1 MWQSVQDSYIESRIL
16 TASPIELVA
25 MMYDAAI
32 AAVRDARRK
41 LAEKDIAGRSR
52 AITKACEILIEL
64 TQGLDHA
71 RGGDI
76 SQRLAQL
83 YDYIQHRLI
92 EANIQ
97 QSDAPLA
104 EALGLLSTLAEGW
117 HTLRDREVQTRAT
130 APAAAP
136 AWVASQQAEPV
147 LAGRDWSL

>member
-1 MWQSVQDSYIESRIL
+1 MWQSVQESYIESRIL

-25 MMYDAAI
+25 MLYDGAI
-32 AAVRDARRK
+32 AAVRDARRQ
-41 LAEKDIAGRSR
+41 LAQGDIAARSR

-71 RGGDI
+71 RGGEI
-76 SQRLAQL
+76 SMRLAQL

-92 EANIQ
+92 EGNIQ

-104 EALGLLSTLAEGW
+104 EALGLLSTMAEGW
-117 HTLRDREVQTRAT
+117 HGLRAREVQVQ
-130 APAAAP
+130 AAAP
-136 AWVASQQAEPV
+136 ASAWAATPQAEPV

>member
-1 MWQSVQDSYIESRIL
+1 MWQSVQESYIESRIL

-25 MMYDAAI
+25 MLYDGAI
-32 AAVRDARRK
+32 AAVLDARRK
-41 LAEKDIAGRSR
+41 LADGDIAARSR

-76 SQRLAQL
+76 SLRLAQL
-83 YDYIQHRLI
+83 YDYIQQRLI

-97 QSDAPLA
+97 QKDAPLS
-104 EALGLLSTLAEGW
+104 EALKLLSTLAESW
-117 HTLRDREVQTRAT
+117 HTLRDREVHTRAA
-130 APAAAP
+130 APAP
-136 AWVASQQAEPV
+136 AWVASEPAEPV

>member
-1 MWQSVQDSYIESRIL
+1 MWQSVQESYIESRIL

-25 MMYDAAI
+25 MLYDAAI

-41 LAEKDIAGRSR
+41 LAAGDIAARSR

-71 RGGDI
+71 RGGEI
-76 SQRLAQL
+76 SLRLAQL

-97 QSDAPLA
+97 QNDAPLA
-104 EALGLLSTLAEGW
+104 DALGLLSTLAEAW
-117 HTLRDREVQTRAT
+117 HTLRDREVQTKAA
-130 APAAAP
+130 APAP
-136 AWVASQQAEPV
+136 AWVASQTAEPV